1 LGEHIDKLRY
11 RMGINLQTKLI
22 MYSSLENKEELI
34 SIISKEA
41 VGDASKRI
49 FFFVHSKYKPNS

>member
-1 LGEHIDKLRY
+1 
-11 RMGINLQTKLI
+11 MGINLQTKLI